1 MPKWNTHFFP
11 DNVKVYF
18 NTAQAELIKFKRI
31 VSGKILFERLSKS
44 YIAAIW
50 WPNLV
55 LYYNFKIKSMEIG
68 NNLNS
73 TKMCILLQT

>member
-1 MPKWNTHFFP
+1 MPKLNTYFFP

-18 NTAQAELIKFKRI
+18 NKAQAELIKFKCI

-55 LYYNFKIKSMEIG
+55 LYYNFKIKSMEIC